1 MLKQILAKI
10 PRKSL
15 KSDSQDLL
23 GNSNNDSPANTG
35 NGMQFTNSCSV
46 MGSRRLN
53 VVKRVS
59 SAIFPT
65 GGGEREAISPHLCFK
80 DVSNGEK
87 LSLFISKLNFCCSIY
102 DSTDPSKK
110 DLKAQMLIDLN
121 DYVASGSAKCTTEP
135 AVAAVCRMCAVN
147 LFRDFPPK
155 YVRGEIGD
163 NEEEEQFFY
172 PAWHHLQLV
181 YDLLLHYLSLTSL
194 DPKVAKKSINHSFIT
209 KLLNLFESDDPRERE
224 FLKSVLHRLY
234 GKFMAHR
241 PFIRK
246 AMSHSF
252 YRFVFENQRHN
263 GIAELLEVF
272 GSVIT
277 GFALPLK
284 EEHKL
289 IFSRALMPLHKPKP
303 LGVYHHQL
311 TYCVVQFVRKEPS
324 LASEVITRLLRY
336 WPLTNSQ
343 KEVMFIGE
351 IEEVLEMMSFSEF
364 EKIATPLSRRI
375 GSCLNSFHLQ
385 VAERA
390 HLLWGNESV
399 LKLIMHA
406 KHATVPIVLSAL
418 ERNSQN
424 HWSKAIRNQSL
435 NTRKVLQEMEK
446 ELVHACRGK
455 PEEAKIDMERPEVA
469 VQILS
474 TNVCTVD

>member
-1 MLKQILAKI
+1 MLKQILSKI

-15 KSDSQDLL
+15 KSDSQDLAR
-23 GNSNNDSPANTG
+23 NKNNDDSPANTG

-46 MGSRRLN
+46 IGSCRLN

-65 GGGEREAISPHLCFK
+65 GGGERETISPHSSFK

-87 LSLFISKLNFCCSIY
+87 LSLFISKLNFCCSMD
-102 DSTDPSKK
+102 DSTDPNKK

-121 DYVASGSAKCTTEP
+121 DYVTSGSAKCTTEP
-135 AVAAVCRMCAVN
+135 AIAAVCRMCAFN

-155 YVRGEIGD
+155 YGRGD
-163 NEEEEQFFY
+163 FVDEEEQFFY

-181 YDLLLHYLSLTSL
+181 YDLFLHYLSLSSL
-194 DPKVAKKSINHSFIT
+194 DPKVAKKSIDHSFIT

-234 GKFMAHR
+234 GKFMTHR

-252 YRFVFENQRHN
+252 YRFVFETQRHN

-284 EEHKL
+284 EEHKS
-289 IFSRALMPLHKPKP
+289 IFSRALIPLHKPKS
-303 LGVYHHQL
+303 LGVYHQQL
-311 TYCVVQFVRKEPS
+311 TYCVVQFVKKEQS

-351 IEEVLEMMSFSEF
+351 IEEVLEMISFSEF
-364 EKIATPLSRRI
+364 EKIATPLFRRI
-375 GSCLNSFHLQ
+375 GSCLNSFHFQ

-406 KHATVPIVLSAL
+406 ERATVPIVLSAL

-435 NTRKVLQEMEK
+435 NIRRVFHEMEK
-446 ELVHACRGK
+446 
-455 PEEAKIDMERPEVA
+455 EAKIDMGTP
-469 VQILS
+469 
-474 TNVCTVD
+474 

>member
-1 MLKQILAKI
+1 MLKQILSKI

-23 GNSNNDSPANTG
+23 RNNNKDNDDSPANTG

-46 MGSRRLN
+46 IGSRHLN

-65 GGGEREAISPHLCFK
+65 GGGERETISPHLSFK

-87 LSLFISKLNFCCSIY
+87 LRLFISKLNFCCSMY
-102 DSTDPSKK
+102 DSTDPNKK
-110 DLKAQMLIDLN
+110 DLKSQMLIDLN
-121 DYVASGSAKCTTEP
+121 DYVTSGSAKCTTEP
-135 AVAAVCRMCAVN
+135 AIAAVCRMCAFN

-155 YVRGEIGD
+155 YGRGD
-163 NEEEEQFFY
+163 FVDEEEQFFY

-181 YDLLLHYLSLTSL
+181 YDLFLHYLSLSSL
-194 DPKVAKKSINHSFIT
+194 DPKVAKKSIDHSFIT

-234 GKFMAHR
+234 GKFMTHR

-252 YRFVFENQRHN
+252 YRFVFETQRHN

-284 EEHKL
+284 EEHKS
-289 IFSRALMPLHKPKP
+289 IFSRALIPLHKPKS
-303 LGVYHHQL
+303 LGVYHQQL
-311 TYCVVQFVRKEPS
+311 TYCIVQFVKKEQS

-351 IEEVLEMMSFSEF
+351 IEEVLEMISFSEF
-364 EKIATPLSRRI
+364 EKIATPLFRRI
-375 GSCLNSFHLQ
+375 GSCLNSFHFQ

-435 NTRKVLQEMEK
+435 NIIKVFHEMEK
-446 ELVHACRGK
+446 
-455 PEEAKIDMERPEVA
+455 EAKIDMGTP
-469 VQILS
+469 
-474 TNVCTVD
+474 